1 MGRSQK
7 ILTVVLMLPLLLY
20 GVPYAY
26 AAITSSTYV
35 RQGGSSGGPLV
46 SVSDGVQCAAGD
58 YATGG
63 GAQVNPQTAAR
74 AFVVAS
80 KPQFFDGTSFHDIPT
95 GQPNAWAGTVETAT
109 GTATDPVGVDVW
121 VVCQTPITVAGIGVP
136 QFGSLYVAIALG
148 AVVYFMLSRLRA
160 RRPTTSSSRN
170 IAIES
175 N

>member
-1 MGRSQK
+1 MRQK
-7 ILTVVLMLPLLLY
+7 TLTVVLVLPLLLY

-35 RQGGSSGGPLV
+35 VEGGSSGGPKA
-46 SVSDGVQCAAGD
+46 SVSGSVQCAAGD

-63 GAQVNPQTAAR
+63 GAQVNPQTSAR

-95 GQPNAWAGTVETAT
+95 GQPNAWAGTVKTAT
-109 GTATDPVGVDVW
+109 GTATDPLEVDVW
-121 VVCQTPITVAGIGVP
+121 VVCQTPIPVPAGIGVP
-136 QFGSLYVAIALG
+136 EFGSLYVAIALG
-148 AVVYFMLSRLRA
+148 AVVYFLLSRRQA
-160 RRPTTSSSRN
+160 GRPTTLSRSM
-170 IAIES
+170 AIES